1 MDKRNARKIK
11 KFLMEEFTEEGSALT
26 ESNGSLQNTDDV
38 SLPDESSQVSVCSG
52 QHTCSEGSLTPY
64 NTHS

>member
-11 KFLMEEFTEEGSALT
+11 KFLMEEFTEDTNSLT

-38 SLPDESSQVSVCSG
+38 SLPDESSQVGTLSTSDG
-52 QHTCSEGSLTPY
+52 QLSTT
-64 NTHS
+64 